1 MAKRHTTSAQFRAQV
16 PLESLHGESQIID
29 LISQAGLTDLP

>member
-29 LISQAGLTDLP
+29 RPSLMTYNEI